1 MPRTATTALQT
12 LLATNYSALRQSG
25 FVYPDS
31 WRDIYSLAHHPLM
44 LDVLSGRSLRPLETD
59 FLRFLETNT
68 ADVII
73 SSEAAIYGF
82 GRDRR
87 QDLLKF
93 LREMKSRRPTTF
105 VFALRRVDEYC
116 ESVYNQEIRTA
127 DLKLT
132 PEEYV
137 KYATDR
143 VPVWFETL
151 QLIAKT
157 LGLSSTHFV
166 KFERA
171 QSFFER
177 MLDALGLTDRRYLG
191 PRVPPMVNETF
202 SQKAQIA
209 LIHHRRLSKE
219 FGFDVRRYHLWVAV
233 QAKHLRFPEDQKRY
247 PVISHELATQAHQ
260 AALQAARQTNFHP
273 YLEFFENEI
282 PENRGE
288 PVSLD
293 FGLLTER
300 DKAEIRSTLWE
311 LARINGLDNNPQ
323 HDD

>member
-1 MPRTATTALQT
+1 M
-12 LLATNYSALRQSG
+12 
-25 FVYPDS
+25 
-31 WRDIYSLAHHPLM
+31 
-44 LDVLSGRSLRPLETD
+44 
-59 FLRFLETNT
+59 RFLETNT

-82 GRDRR
+82 GGDRR

-157 LGLSSTHFV
+157 LVLARHILSSSNV
-166 KFERA
+166 RSPSLNA
-171 QSFFER
+171 CS
-177 MLDALGLTDRRYLG
+177 MLLG
-191 PRVPPMVNETF
+191 
-202 SQKAQIA
+202 
-209 LIHHRRLSKE
+209 
-219 FGFDVRRYHLWVAV
+219 
-233 QAKHLRFPEDQKRY
+233 
-247 PVISHELATQAHQ
+247 
-260 AALQAARQTNFHP
+260 
-273 YLEFFENEI
+273 
-282 PENRGE
+282 
-288 PVSLD
+288 
-293 FGLLTER
+293 
-300 DKAEIRSTLWE
+300 
-311 LARINGLDNNPQ
+311 
-323 HDD
+323 